1 MKKDMSNENNNNM
14 KSDAEE
20 TAKIENGQ
28 DDITEKIE
36 STSDD
41 NLEVNQIDDEN
52 MSDDSVISAEGEIDE
67 TVRIED
73 VSELAETETTEETLS
88 QELTDIDESGSDETE
103 LIDNS
108 EIYDSN
114 ADEESGST
122 DEVAMT
128 NEWINEPSEDV
139 YAGEEHKKKRN
150 FLKFLIIPVIL
161 GAAYLGGAFYF
172 SSHAMP
178 RTSVNGRDV
187 AMQQISTIDPL
198 DGVEIKPIT
207 ITKKDGEQV
216 VLKTEEIDLKLK
228 TGSELEIKQDP
239 FRWPLSLFEDDK
251 YEVEILTEYD
261 EAKLKTFIE
270 DNFVKGAV
278 KPEDAKMER
287 VNGVYEI
294 IPEVEGNY
302 IARETLTEKLMDTI
316 KSNAGELDLTELYEQ
331 PKLRKDDSRF
341 AKAKEEID
349 KYTNKELE
357 IDFIF
362 KKEKMDRAVLSDF
375 ISVDKDLKVTYD
387 TEKLHEYVVNLAKQ
401 YDTYGTYRTFES
413 TNRGTIEV
421 PPGIYGWQMDVDE
434 TEKLISKSLE
444 EGTKEITPIYTIE
457 GTMRTETGG
466 DIGSTYIEVDLSNQH
481 MWYYENGELIISAPV
496 VTGDP
501 TRGVATPPGVNV
513 VWHKERNKP
522 LEGIDPSGA
531 PYVAPV
537 DYWMAVDWSHT
548 GIHNARWRE
557 NAGGFG
563 GNIFRG
569 NGSFGCI
576 NTPYYEVSVLYDR
589 VLVGTPVIMYE

>member
-1 MKKDMSNENNNNM
+1 MKKDINNENNNEI

-20 TAKIENGQ
+20 TDKIQNEL
-28 DDITEKIE
+28 DDTTEKVDAVDESNTEISSVESIEEDTVNSDSDYKDETEKIE
-36 STSDD
+36 S
-41 NLEVNQIDDEN
+41 V
-52 MSDDSVISAEGEIDE
+52 SDDSQTKIIDGNLSE
-67 TVRIED
+67 DAIESD
-73 VSELAETETTEETLS
+73 QMEN
-88 QELTDIDESGSDETE
+88 DETE
-103 LIDNS
+103 LLDSS
-108 EIYDSN
+108 EINSLE
-114 ADEESGST
+114 DEEREGADYIDEAAST
-122 DEVAMT
+122 DEQPLESDEAELT
-128 NEWINEPSEDV
+128 EEEP
-139 YAGEEHKKKRN
+139 KKKRG
-150 FLKFLIIPVIL
+150 FLKFLVIPIIL

-172 SSHAMP
+172 RSHAMP

-187 AMQQISTIDPL
+187 ALQEISTINPL
-198 DGVEIKPIT
+198 EGIEIKPIT
-207 ITKKDGEQV
+207 LTKKGGEQV
-216 VLKTEEIDLKLK
+216 VLKTEDIDLKLK
-228 TGSELEIKQDP
+228 VGSELEIKQDP

-261 EAKLKTFIE
+261 ESKLKAFIDE
-270 DNFVKGAV
+270 NFVKGAV
-278 KPEDAKMER
+278 KPEDAKLER

-302 IARETLTEKLMDTI
+302 IARETLTEKLMETI
-316 KSNAGELDLTELYEQ
+316 KNNTGELDLTELYAQ
-331 PKLRKDDSRF
+331 PKIRKDDPRF

-349 KYTNKELE
+349 KYTNKELD

-362 KKEKMDRAVLSDF
+362 KKEKMDKAVLSDF
-375 ISVDKDLKVTYD
+375 IKVDKDLKVTYD
-387 TEKLHEYVVNLAKQ
+387 SKKLHEYVVNLAKQ

-434 TEKLISKSLE
+434 TEKLINKSLE
-444 EGTKEITPIYTIE
+444 EGTKEITPIYTIQ
-457 GTMRTETGG
+457 GTIRTESGG

-481 MWYYENGELIISAPV
+481 MWYYENGELIISTPV

-522 LEGIDPSGA
+522 LEGIDPSGN

-576 NTPYYEVSVLYDR
+576 NTPYNDVAALFER
-589 VLVGTPVIMYE
+589 APVGTPVIMYE